1 MLMRLGIGRRDP
13 AAPFARSLALEPRGS
28 CSEADFVTCDTVSH
42 ISSIRGSKAI
52 RWVCLVVC
60 AVVMAAASPTLAQQ
74 SDELDRIREERRA
87 NEAAATQKAG
97 EVNAADAELE
107 EVAAALGAINASVNS
122 QQGRVDNAERKLA
135 DAEIAIADSEQA
147 IVDGEALIA
156 DLEEQLASSAI
167 SSFVSQRDSG
177 TVLVEAEDP
186 NLGLRMQV
194 LVEEV
199 TQSGV
204 DLVDSLR
211 RARED
216 LEVAAAVAEQAAID
230 AEARRIELS
239 EELALLESSQ
249 GVQADLA
256 AEAEERLN
264 SLLAEQAGLEA
275 LGVQLAEEEQA
286 EQQALAAELARQASP
301 PPAGG
306 NEGGGGSAP
315 TTPVTDQSEIVSVGN
330 GIRVHRSIADDIR
343 RLLTDAAADGVPLA
357 GGGYRDPAGQ
367 IRVRKNN
374 CGTSNYAIY
383 EMPASQCRPP
393 TARPGTSMHERGL
406 AIDFTFNGRIIHS
419 RSGAGWDWLKANAA
433 NYGLTNLPSEAWHWS
448 TSGR

>member
-1 MLMRLGIGRRDP
+1 
-13 AAPFARSLALEPRGS
+13 
-28 CSEADFVTCDTVSH
+28 
-42 ISSIRGSKAI
+42 
-52 RWVCLVVC
+52 
-60 AVVMAAASPTLAQQ
+60 MAAASPTLAQQ

-97 EVNAADAELE
+97 EVSAADAELE
-107 EVAAALGAINASVNS
+107 EVAAALAAINASVNS
-122 QQGRVDNAERKLA
+122 QQGRVDNAERKLV

>member
-1 MLMRLGIGRRDP
+1 MT
-13 AAPFARSLALEPRGS
+13 
-28 CSEADFVTCDTVSH
+28 VTYDTVSY
-42 ISSIRGSKAI
+42 SGRRRCFNNSLR
-52 RWVCLVVC
+52 
-60 AVVMAAASPTLAQQ
+60 AAALAFAAVLFAASSPTLAQQ

-87 NEAAATQKAG
+87 NEAAATEKAS
-97 EVNAADAELE
+97 EVNVADAELE
-107 EVAAALGAINASVNS
+107 ELAATLAAVNAAVNS
-122 QQGRVDNAERKLA
+122 QQGRVDNAERQLADADIALA
-135 DAEIAIADSEQA
+135 DAEQAVAD
-147 IVDGEALIA
+147 GKALIA
-156 DLEEQLASSAI
+156 ALERDLAASAV
-167 SSFVSQRDSG
+167 SSFVNQREAD

-186 NLGLRMQV
+186 YLGLRMQT

-199 TQSGV
+199 TQSGI

-211 RARED
+211 RARQD
-216 LEVAAAVAEQAAID
+216 LEVEVGVAEQAALD
-230 AEARRIELS
+230 AETRSA
-239 EELALLESSQ
+239 ELADELAILQESQ

-286 EQQALAAELARQASP
+286 EQAALAAELARQAP
-301 PPAGG
+301 PPTADG
-306 NEGGGGSAP
+306 NGGGGNGGRP
-315 TTPVTDQSEIVSVGN
+315 TAPVTDSSEIVSVGN
-330 GIRVHRSIADDIR
+330 GIWVHSSIADSVR
-343 RLLTDAAADGVPLA
+343 RLLADAAADGVPLA

-406 AIDFTFNGRIIHS
+406 AVDFTFNGRIIGR
-419 RSGAGWDWLKANAA
+419 RSGPAWDWLNANAS
-433 NYGLTNLPSEAWHWS
+433 NYGLFNLPSEPWHWS
-448 TSGR
+448 TNGG

>member
-1 MLMRLGIGRRDP
+1 ML
-13 AAPFARSLALEPRGS
+13 AAVLFAGS
-28 CSEADFVTCDTVSH
+28 
-42 ISSIRGSKAI
+42 
-52 RWVCLVVC
+52 
-60 AVVMAAASPTLAQQ
+60 SPTLAQQ
-74 SDELDRIREERRA
+74 SDDLDRIREERRS
-87 NEAAATQKAG
+87 NEAAATEKAG

-107 EVAAALGAINASVNS
+107 EVAAALAAVNAAVNS
-122 QQGRVDNAERKLA
+122 QQGRVDNAERQLA
-135 DAEIAIADSEQA
+135 DAEIALADSEQA
-147 IVDGEALIA
+147 VADGEALIA
-156 DLEEQLASSAI
+156 GLETQLASSAI
-167 SSFVSQRDSG
+167 SSFVSQRETG

-186 NLGLRMQV
+186 NLGLRMQT

-216 LEVAAAVAEQAAID
+216 LEVEVGVAEQAATD
-230 AEARRIELS
+230 AEAKSVELA
-239 EELALLESSQ
+239 EELAVFRESQ

-275 LGVQLAEEEQA
+275 LGVELAEEERDAQA
-286 EQQALAAELARQASP
+286 ALAAELARQAP
-301 PPAGG
+301 PPTTGG
-306 NEGGGGSAP
+306 GGGGSAP
-315 TTPVTDQSEIVSVGN
+315 TAPVTDSSEIVSVGN
-330 GIRVHRSIADDIR
+330 GIWVHRSIADNIR
-343 RLLTDAAADGVPLA
+343 QLLADAAADGVPLA

-367 IRVRKNN
+367 IRVRKSN

-406 AIDFTFNGRIIHS
+406 AIDFTFNGRIIGR
-419 RSGAGWDWLKANAA
+419 RSGAAWDWLNANAA
-433 NYGLTNLPSEAWHWS
+433 NYGLFNLPSEPWHWS
-448 TSGR
+448 TNGR